1 MKTIDIVG
9 KNYFGKWNN
18 IRTACRAIIIR
29 DGEILLSYET
39 KTNQWMLPG
48 GGLEQNENEEEC
60 VVRETVE
67 ETGFIIKPSKCL
79 LEIDEYYEDWR
90 WINRYF
96 RGEIIDVSKQSLTNR
111 EKEVG
116 MESRWILVDDI
127 LAVFSKHEK
136 YEDTDELRR
145 GMYLREYTALT
156 AILSANFKDC

>member
-29 DGEILLSYET
+29 NGEILLSYET

-60 VVRETVE
+60 VVRETIE
-67 ETGFIIKPSKCL
+67 ETGFVIKPSKCL
-79 LEIDEYYEDWR
+79 LEIDDYYEDWR

-116 MESRWILVDDI
+116 MEPRWILVDDI
-127 LAVFSKHEK
+127 LAVFSEYKK
-136 YEDTDELRR
+136 YEDTDEMRR
-145 GMYLREYTALT
+145 GMYLREYTALM
-156 AILSANFKDC
+156 AILSDNIKDR

>member
-1 MKTIDIVG
+1 MKTIHIVG

-29 DGEILLSYET
+29 NGEILLSYET
-39 KTNQWMLPG
+39 KTNQWKLPG

-60 VVRETVE
+60 VVRETRE
-67 ETGFIIKPSKCL
+67 ETGFVIKPSKCL
-79 LEIDEYYEDWR
+79 LEIDDYYEDWR

-116 MESRWILVDDI
+116 MEPRWILVDDI
-127 LAVFSKHEK
+127 LAVFSEYEK
-136 YEDTDELRR
+136 YEDTDEMRR

-156 AILSANFKDC
+156 TILSANFKNC